1 MKKWNVQL
9 VKVFEQRA
17 QIEVRAANEQDAIAL
32 AEEILREDEE
42 YWSDYEKT
50 DEYVEKI
57 ERV

>member
-57 ERV
+57 EIV

>member
-17 QIEVRAANEQDAIAL
+17 TIEVLAANEQDAIAL
-32 AEEILREDEE
+32 AEENLREDEE
-42 YWSDYEKT
+42 CWSDYEKT

-57 ERV
+57 ETI

>member
-32 AEEILREDEE
+32 AEGILREDEE

-57 ERV
+57 ETI

>member
-1 MKKWNVQL
+1 MKRWNVQL

-32 AEEILREDEE
+32 AEGILREDEE

-57 ERV
+57 ETI

>member
-17 QIEVRAANEQDAIAL
+17 TIEVLAANEQDAIAL
-32 AEEILREDEE
+32 AEENLREDEE
-42 YWSDYEKT
+42 WWSDYEKT

-57 ERV
+57 ETI

>member
-9 VKVFEQRA
+9 VKVFEKRA
-17 QIEVRAANEQDAIAL
+17 EIEVRATTEQDAIAL

-57 ERV
+57 ETI

>member
-17 QIEVRAANEQDAIAL
+17 AIEVLAANEQDAIAL
-32 AEEILREDEE
+32 AEENLREDEE

-50 DEYVEKI
+50 DEFVEKI
-57 ERV
+57 ETI